1 MKQTMKM
8 LRISRPVKAQIR
20 NSKPLTEKEEYLTE
34 VLEDHLKN
42 FQQKSYLFG
51 LFNTYKWTAE
61 QPKTSVR
68 MLLWNFDSANG
79 TQYLRQIFG
88 DDPIPDFIMQNS
100 SLRDRLCLVIVSNI
114 EMNARDLDELELAFR
129 IEEKFGF

>member
-1 MKQTMKM
+1 
-8 LRISRPVKAQIR
+8 
-20 NSKPLTEKEEYLTE
+20 
-34 VLEDHLKN
+34 
-42 FQQKSYLFG
+42 
-51 LFNTYKWTAE
+51 
-61 QPKTSVR
+61 

-114 EMNARDLDELELAFR
+114 EMNARDLDELELAYR